1 MNFERIILSNI
12 VLIPLGLAILVAVLV
27 TFLPLAGVLGFE
39 YSAIMGFALS
49 LISVFISAEI
59 MDRDH
64 KGHTAGRRLSDR
76 VSAVFMV
83 NLIMLVAV
91 FIVGL
96 ASSLINDDCNIRE
109 GAVFYLLITCTSVF
123 FSASLGM
130 LTGFL
135 LRRRGF
141 FVGALIIIGTIV
153 YSLYILYSEPSLFVY
168 NPVFGFF
175 PGPIYDAVLPV
186 TITLIAARAVTV
198 LWGLLFLA
206 LLSVA
211 NGLGYNRIGAWDFIK
226 LIAIVALLA
235 AAHVYRSELG
245 ISFPREYITEEI
257 LPASVETDHFVI
269 YYDPGAPE
277 AKHID
282 LIADEHEWR
291 YAQLAEYLNVN
302 SPDKIRSYIYPNTAT
317 RKRVVG
323 AGDTTIANPLHK
335 EIHLVYDSY
344 PHQVLKHELVHVMSA
359 DFGNPYLKISPKIGL
374 LEGLAVAADWNGGD
388 FTPHQWSKLIIEAGL
403 APDIE
408 SITGLGFWYASPA
421 VSYTLM
427 GSFSRYLIDQ
437 YGIEKYKKVYG
448 SGDFSAYGK
457 PLRELIAEW
466 EAFLETVPT
475 PPEAAAIAEA
485 RFDAP
490 SIFGAVCAR
499 KVAALKE
506 KAFANYAAGNFWK
519 AGELFT
525 DARTFDENDSVLI
538 NGLAYSAY
546 YSGDYQGTIEIA
558 GQSGGLS
565 KVDRI
570 ILENLRANALW
581 QAGYTGPALEIFGG
595 IEKYYLPEDIQRE
608 LDIKISAIREGG
620 SAEDGAREFFAT
632 RDRALQAIAMEESIQ
647 DAPGYAP
654 AYYLLGRQLY
664 NAGDYTK
671 AVQYLET
678 AYYIGLPSSGL
689 AAENLRLLGTALFAG
704 GDYDGAAAAFTELA
718 SLRPRDES
726 YAVDFLERINR
737 SEQNILK

>member
-12 VLIPLGLAILVAVLV
+12 VLIPLGLAILVAILV

-59 MDRDH
+59 MDRDQKSH
-64 KGHTAGRRLSDR
+64 SAGRRLSDR

-91 FIVGL
+91 FLVGL
-96 ASSLINDDCNIRE
+96 VSSLINDDCNIRE

-153 YSLYILYSEPSLFVY
+153 YSLYVLYSEPSLFVY

-186 TITLIAARAVTV
+186 TITLIAARGVTV

-269 YYDPGAPE
+269 Y
-277 AKHID
+277 
-282 LIADEHEWR
+282 
-291 YAQLAEYLNVN
+291 
-302 SPDKIRSYIYPNTAT
+302 SPDKIRSYIYPNAAT

-323 AGDTTIANPLHK
+323 AGDTTIANPIHK

-388 FTPHQWSKLIIEAGL
+388 FTPHQWSRLIIEAGL

-457 PLRELIAEW
+457 PLGELIAEW

-475 PPEAAAIAEA
+475 PPEAAAIAEARFDAPSIFGAVA

-525 DARTFDENDSVLI
+525 DARTFDENDPVLI

-546 YSGDYQGTIEIA
+546 YSGDYQGAIEIA

-570 ILENLRANALW
+570 ILSNLRANALW
-581 QAGYTGPALEIFGG
+581 QAGDTGHALEIFGG
-595 IEKYYLPEDIQRE
+595 IEKRYLPEDIQRE

-620 SAEDGAREFFAT
+620 SAEDGVREFFAT

-704 GDYDGAAAAFTELA
+704 GDYDGAAAAFGELA
-718 SLRPRDES
+718 SFRPRDES
-726 YAVDFLERINR
+726 YAADFLQRINR